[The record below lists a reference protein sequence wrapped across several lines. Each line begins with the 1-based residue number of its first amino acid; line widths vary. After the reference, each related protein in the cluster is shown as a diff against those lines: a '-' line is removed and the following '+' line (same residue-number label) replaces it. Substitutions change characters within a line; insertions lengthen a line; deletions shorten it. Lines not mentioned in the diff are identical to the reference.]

1 VDFDDELTLAVMKLS
16 REHGFA
22 RVGIAPAGPIASS
35 AKLRDWLGS
44 PHAAEM
50 EYLRRHVEK
59 RLCPSK
65 LLPGSRCVIC
75 LAVSYATG
83 RQDET
88 ATAAKE
94 WSSRPRLGSLCEK
107 HRKHGK
113 FNTAEGDCA
122 TSTKKNSGESIAT
135 YARGRNYHKVLKA
148 RAHKLCDA
156 IKLLAPGFQGRSFVD
171 TAPLAERAL
180 AVAAGLGWIGQNGS
194 LIVPGLG
201 SYVVLAEIV
210 CNLPLRP
217 SQAQPGSCEDC
228 NACVSACPTGAIVSP
243 GIVDCRA
250 CLSYHTIENRGKIP
264 EKLWP
269 KLGSRVFGCDVCLSV
284 CPHNRPSILG
294 DSELQAPPGWAQPG
308 LAEVLRWSHE
318 DWDAATQG
326 RATRRAS
333 YEMFLRNAV
342 IAAGN
347 SENAMLIEPLKTLQA
362 SKPSLT
368 KEIAWA
374 LSQLT
379 RQA

>member
-1 VDFDDELTLAVMKLS
+1 MDFDDELTLAVTKLS

-22 RVGIAPAGPIASS
+22 RVGIASAGPIASS

-44 PHAAEM
+44 PRAAEM
-50 EYLRRHVEK
+50 EYLRRHVEE

-75 LAVSYATG
+75 LAVSYAPG
-83 RQDET
+83 RQGET
-88 ATAAKE
+88 SAKQT
-94 WSSRPRLGSLCEK
+94 
-107 HRKHGK
+107 
-113 FNTAEGDCA
+113 TAEGDCA
-122 TSTKKNSGESIAT
+122 TAAKKTSGESIAT

-228 NACVSACPTGAIVSP
+228 NACISACPTGAIVSP
-243 GIVDCRA
+243 GIIDCRA
-250 CLSYHTIENRGKIP
+250 CLSYHTIENRGEIP

-269 KLGSRVFGCDVCLSV
+269 KLGSRVFGCDTCLSV
-284 CPHNRPSILG
+284 CPHNRPLILG
-294 DSELQAPPGWAQPG
+294 DAELQAPPGWAQPG
-308 LAEVLRWSHE
+308 LAEILRWSHD
-318 DWDAATQG
+318 DWDAATRG
-326 RATRRAS
+326 RASRRAT

-347 SENAMLIEPLKTLQA
+347 SENAMLIEPLENLQA
-362 SKPSLT
+362 SKPSLA

-379 RQA
+379 R